1 MFSQL
6 PFPSSNFFRHPKL
19 KCKKRKE
26 KEIFAQREKG
36 TTQRTTQHT
45 EHAQRT
51 RRDIRVTK
59 MAGETIFDNVALVS
73 AVLALI
79 VAQLLKPLTHYVGTK
94 KWKPSLAIGSGGFP
108 SSHSSFVVALAT
120 GAGVEKGAADTSF
133 AVAAVLAVVV
143 MYDAMGV
150 RRQAG
155 YHASAINSLISGA
168 YGSNSNNN
176 IRNSSQ
182 NIDEDEEAPKSPLF
196 SADGFD
202 QFIKNIQNQPLR
214 EHIGHTPVQVCFGG
228 LTGLVIGLVVGL
240 NSQIEHRGLFHS

>member
-1 MFSQL
+1 MAE
-6 PFPSSNFFRHPKL
+6 
-19 KCKKRKE
+19 KE
-26 KEIFAQREKG
+26 KN
-36 TTQRTTQHT
+36 
-45 EHAQRT
+45 
-51 RRDIRVTK
+51 
-59 MAGETIFDNVALVS
+59 IFDNVALLS
-73 AVLALI
+73 ALLALL

-108 SSHSSFVVALAT
+108 SSHASFVVALAT
-120 GAGVEKGAADTSF
+120 GAGVERGTADTSF
-133 AVAAVLAVVV
+133 AVAAVLAIVV

-168 YGSNSNNN
+168 YGSNSQN
-176 IRNSSQ
+176 RNSSSG
-182 NIDEDEEAPKSPLF
+182 NIDATLELEDEETPTPKSPLF

-240 NSQIEHRGLFHS
+240 NAQIEHRGLFHS

>member
-1 MFSQL
+1 MA
-6 PFPSSNFFRHPKL
+6 SS
-19 KCKKRKE
+19 
-26 KEIFAQREKG
+26 
-36 TTQRTTQHT
+36 
-45 EHAQRT
+45 
-51 RRDIRVTK
+51 
-59 MAGETIFDNVALVS
+59 GEGGGGGDTLLDNVALVS
-73 AVLALI
+73 AVIALV
-79 VAQLLKPLTHYVGTK
+79 VAQVLKPLTHYVGTK
-94 KWKPSLAIGSGGFP
+94 VWKPSLAVGSGGFP
-108 SSHSSFVVALAT
+108 SSHSAFVVALAT

-168 YGSNSNNN
+168 YGSNSNANN
-176 IRNSSQ
+176 RHG
-182 NIDEDEEAPKSPLF
+182 IDTTNFNDEEDDEEAMTPKSPLF
-196 SADGFD
+196 SADGFE

>member
-1 MFSQL
+1 MA
-6 PFPSSNFFRHPKL
+6 SSSS
-19 KCKKRKE
+19 
-26 KEIFAQREKG
+26 
-36 TTQRTTQHT
+36 
-45 EHAQRT
+45 
-51 RRDIRVTK
+51 
-59 MAGETIFDNVALVS
+59 GEGGGGGGGDTLLDNVALVS
-73 AVLALI
+73 AVIALV
-79 VAQLLKPLTHYVGTK
+79 VAQALKPLTHYVGTK
-94 KWKPSLAIGSGGFP
+94 VWKPSLAIGSGGFP
-108 SSHSSFVVALAT
+108 SSHSAFVVALAT

-168 YGSNSNNN
+168 YGSNSNISNT
-176 IRNSSQ
+176 RHR
-182 NIDEDEEAPKSPLF
+182 IDTTNFNDEEDDEEAMTPKSPLF
-196 SADGFD
+196 SADGFE

>member
-1 MFSQL
+1 M
-6 PFPSSNFFRHPKL
+6 
-19 KCKKRKE
+19 CTE
-26 KEIFAQREKG
+26 REKG
-36 TTQRTTQHT
+36 TTRTTHDTQNT
-45 EHAQRT
+45 RTAHAQRY
-51 RRDIRVTK
+51 IRAQQK